1 MTLLALS
8 IPWSLFTCGLL
19 HTKLIVLQKGH
30 GQTST
35 KLVVLAWGLLATLR
49 RVLSIVVLFVP
60 SLGLFSLLHHWR
72 WEQVPLRIRK
82 QYHNRGFPVTPE
94 DKIAFLGLNQTVY
107 WSDLDRWDYS
117 DEAVAPPYSIYTLL
131 SLKHTFMAAAG
142 LLAVHML
149 VLLLIKLCTSRDF
162 RRRGNYT
169 NKLLHLIENTNI
181 ATPFSDWDDGD
192 HSIQEYTMRFRSTIT
207 EMVATFSLN
216 TIITLIMMVPLWFT
230 GNPI

>member
-1 MTLLALS
+1 MANRPQAS
-8 IPWSLFTCGLL
+8 
-19 HTKLIVLQKGH
+19 
-30 GQTST
+30 
-35 KLVVLAWGLLATLR
+35 
-49 RVLSIVVLFVP
+49 
-60 SLGLFSLLHHWR
+60 
-72 WEQVPLRIRK
+72 QVPFRIRK
-82 QYHNRGFPVTPE
+82 QYHSRGFPVTPE

-192 HSIQEYTMRFRSTIT
+192 HSIQEYRMRFRSTIN
-207 EMVATFSLN
+207 EMAATFSLN